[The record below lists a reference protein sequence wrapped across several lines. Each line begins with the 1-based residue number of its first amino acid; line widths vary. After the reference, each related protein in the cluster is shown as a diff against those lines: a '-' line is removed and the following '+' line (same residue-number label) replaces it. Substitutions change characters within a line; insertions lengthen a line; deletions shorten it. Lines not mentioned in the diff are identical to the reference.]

1 MSSKDR
7 LIYLPLGG
15 AGEIGMN
22 AYVYG
27 YGPSGKERLIVVD
40 LGVTFPDMETSP
52 GVDLIMADIAW
63 LAENANRIEAIFITH
78 AHEDHVGALG
88 LLWPQIK
95 APVYAR
101 AFTAAIANL
110 KMEEQGNPL
119 DVIRVV
125 KPRPETVE
133 AGPFKVQ
140 FVPVSHSIPESA
152 ALVIDTP
159 AGRIV
164 HSGDFKL
171 DGTPIVGEPFDP
183 NQWHEIANEGV
194 GVKVLTCDSTNVFS
208 PLPGRSEA
216 SLAAPLSELIAAQEG
231 MVVATTFA
239 SNVARL
245 KTLAEAGRAAGRSV
259 CMLGRAMKKMITAA
273 AETGV
278 LTDFPA
284 VIPPEEAVE
293 MPRRKLMLIVTGSQG
308 ERRAASAQLARGKY
322 LGLEMKEGDTFLF
335 SSKTIPGNERGV
347 IRVMNAFSEMGV
359 DVVDDRGG
367 LYHVSGHANR
377 PDLEAVHDLLR
388 PKILLPMH
396 GEHRHLREHC
406 RIAIE
411 KGIAAE
417 LAVNGTVV
425 DLTGDEPKVV
435 EYIETGRTYL
445 DGSVLIG
452 ALDGVVRDRIRMALN
467 GHVMASLIIDEDDEP
482 LGDAWVEL
490 KGLSETTR
498 RGADLADMIEAEV
511 NEYLGSAAD
520 KVLRDDDKLA
530 EAVKRIVRQVSLEE
544 IGKKPEVTVV
554 TSRLVAE

>member
-1 MSSKDR
+1 MTKDR

-27 YGPSGKERLIVVD
+27 YGPKGQERLIVVD
-40 LGVTFPDMETSP
+40 LGVTFGDMDSSP
-52 GVDLIMADIAW
+52 GIDLIMADVDW
-63 LAENANRIEAIFITH
+63 LADNAARIDAIFITH

-88 LLWPQIK
+88 LLWPRLK

-101 AFTAAIANL
+101 AFTAAIATI
-110 KMEEQGNPL
+110 KMEEQGQPL
-119 DVIRVV
+119 DKIKVV
-125 KPRPETVE
+125 KPRPEVVT

-152 ALVIDTP
+152 ALIIDTP

-183 NQWHEIANEGV
+183 KEWYAIAKEGK
-194 GVKVLTCDSTNVFS
+194 GVKVLVCDSTNVFS

-216 SLAAPLSELIAAQEG
+216 TLAGPISELIARQEG

-245 KTLAEAGRAAGRSV
+245 KTLAEAGQAAGRSV
-259 CMLGRAMKKMITAA
+259 CLLGRAMKRMVTAA
-273 AETGV
+273 VETGV
-278 LTDFPA
+278 LTNFPQ
-284 VIPPEEAVE
+284 VLSPEEALDV
-293 MPRRKLMLIVTGSQG
+293 PRGNLMLIVTGSQG
-308 ERRAASAQLARGKY
+308 ERRAASAQLARGRY

-359 DVVDDRGG
+359 DIVEDHSG

-377 PDLEAVHDLLR
+377 PDLEAVHELLS
-388 PKILLPMH
+388 PKILIPMH

-406 RIAIE
+406 KIGMAKGMSAVLAI
-411 KGIAAE
+411 
-417 LAVNGTVV
+417 NGSVV
-425 DLTGDEPKVV
+425 DLTGDEPRIV
-435 EYIETGRTYL
+435 EYVEAGRTYL

-452 ALDGVVRDRIRMALN
+452 AMDGVVRDRIRVALN
-467 GHVMASLIIDEDDEP
+467 GAVLATMIFDEGDQL

-490 KGLSETTR
+490 LGLPTKTKT
-498 RGADLADMIEAEV
+498 GKPLADVIEAELT
-511 NEYLGSAAD
+511 EFLD
-520 KVLRDDDKLA
+520 KSGAKILANDDKIE
-530 EAVKRIVRQVSLEE
+530 EAVRRITRQVSVEE
-544 IGKKPEVTVV
+544 IGKKPEVRVV
-554 TSRLVAE
+554 VSRLAVE